1 MFVTTADAELEPPIL
16 TMNTVL
22 SLLAVDYPPQKLSCY
37 LSDDGASPLTYYSLV
52 ETSKFAKIWVP
63 FCKKY
68 EIGIRAPFR
77 YFTSCS
83 KPSKGDPFEF
93 QEEWKTVKVT
103 TQFKLHCYY
112 LKRFARCVLRQFSDF
127 IPIN

>member
-1 MFVTTADAELEPPIL
+1 MFVTTADVELESPIL

-22 SLLAVDYPPQKLSCY
+22 SLLAVDYPDHKLACY

-68 EIGIRAPFR
+68 EIQVRAPFR
-77 YFTSCS
+77 YFTRSS
-83 KPSKGDPFEF
+83 IPSEEHPLEF
-93 QEEWKTVKVT
+93 QQEWISVKVIIDKQST
-103 TQFKLHCYY
+103 HVDDVYMLVNIH
-112 LKRFARCVLRQFSDF
+112 VLRLF
-127 IPIN
+127 